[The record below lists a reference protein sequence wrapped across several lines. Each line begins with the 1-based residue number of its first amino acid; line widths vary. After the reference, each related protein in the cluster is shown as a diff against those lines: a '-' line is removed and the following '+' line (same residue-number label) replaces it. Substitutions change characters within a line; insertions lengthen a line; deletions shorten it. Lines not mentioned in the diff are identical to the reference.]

1 MVKKLLPLYATIF
14 KANIER
20 KLKKPMNFK
29 INRENIKKLMVSTKT
44 DQKNLGKI
52 IYPILDKFELEKKE
66 ILEVCQI
73 GKFVHK
79 IDTEIRITDKPK
91 PPNPDFIIEY
101 ESKLIGLEHTQIL
114 TKDASRYFKIKT
126 LLDYAELIFDKK
138 YPDINVHA
146 TISILNDEWNYKQS
160 EKSTLAE
167 KIADLVQWKILEM
180 KFDLPEQITRIKTSK
195 HSQVS
200 FSYKEKNG
208 QAENLSKERLEQEVQ
223 KKESKISEYKRS
235 KTELS
240 EYWLV
245 LLIGSLSSVS
255 YELNENVD
263 YSMKSDFERVYL
275 MTDFDAKVIR
285 VA

>member
-160 EKSTLAE
+160 EKSTVAE
-167 KIADLVQWKILEM
+167 NIADLVQWKILEM

>member
-1 MVKKLLPLYATIF
+1 MVKKLLPLNATIF